1 MRNLF
6 FALTL
11 KWVIIIGFTKIARK
25 LLERA
30 ENA

>member
-1 MRNLF
+1 MNLLVSL
-6 FALTL
+6 AL
-11 KWVIIIGFTKIARK
+11 KWVIIIGFTKLARK